1 MFKDQNIH
9 PCPNAPCLFSG
20 IPKNAKSRIYIG
32 LYVDDFI
39 YFAEDDATQHQF
51 ETNLAKSTL
60 VSFQNHPKL
69 FLGIRLTKKT
79 LPQNKFSIHLSQEVI
94 IDSLKSEHNL
104 SNSCIPKPTPY
115 RSGLPV
121 DKVPP
126 TPNLPHAVQ
135 RQTEDTLRSLV
146 GSFNWL
152 AISTRPD
159 IATITNLLAQYLHRA
174 SPGHVASAKHVLRY
188 LIGTSNLGIEFSPL
202 PNPNTEAYV
211 HFPLGAK
218 PVALTDANWGP
229 QDQSHPDPNNP
240 EQLDLFKSRSIS
252 GFIIFMGGPLH
263 WVSKRQSITARS
275 SAEAEIYAVD
285 ECVKALQ
292 HIRHIFEDLHLDSL
306 LPTTFPIFNDNDAT
320 VKWTSNLTTKGL
332 RHIQMRENSTREQ
345 QQNGFCKVKHI
356 AGNRNLSDILTK
368 EEKNAS
374 HYIDMRD
381 ATMSPIS
388 HRIMISYPLL
398 NFFSYTPH

>member
-1 MFKDQNIH
+1 M
-9 PCPNAPCLFSG
+9 
-20 IPKNAKSRIYIG
+20 
-32 LYVDDFI
+32 
-39 YFAEDDATQHQF
+39 
-51 ETNLAKSTL
+51 
-60 VSFQNHPKL
+60 
-69 FLGIRLTKKT
+69 
-79 LPQNKFSIHLSQEVI
+79 
-94 IDSLKSEHNL
+94 
-104 SNSCIPKPTPY
+104 
-115 RSGLPV
+115 
-121 DKVPP
+121 
-126 TPNLPHAVQ
+126 
-135 RQTEDTLRSLV
+135 
-146 GSFNWL
+146 
-152 AISTRPD
+152 
-159 IATITNLLAQYLHRA
+159 
-174 SPGHVASAKHVLRY
+174 
-188 LIGTSNLGIEFSPL
+188 GIEFSPL

-211 HFPLGAK
+211 PFPLGAK
-218 PVALTDANWGP
+218 PVALTDANWGS
-229 QDQSHPDPNNP
+229 QDQSHPDLNNP

-306 LPTTFPIFNDNDAT
+306 LPTTFPIFHDNDAT

-332 RHIQMRENSTREQ
+332 RHIQMRENPAREQ
-345 QQNGFCKVKHI
+345 QKNDFCKVKHI

-398 NFFSYTPH
+398 NSFPYTPH